1 MFGHECICM
10 YILQNDIIMYILFYN
25 LPLMKILWIYSHSSV
40 AFYYLF
46 SVFSGISL
54 YGCFMI

>member
-25 LPLMKILWIYSHSSV
+25 LPLMKIL
-40 AFYYLF
+40 
-46 SVFSGISL
+46 
-54 YGCFMI
+54 